1 MSTGKVV
8 LGTVAGLAVGA
19 VLGIL
24 FAPEKGSVTRKQ
36 IMDKGNDYADD
47 FKSKYN
53 EFANSISEKF
63 QSVKQDGQELVEN
76 GKTKYDE
83 LKKDTSNAISSYKS

>member
-8 LGTVAGLAVGA
+8 LGTLAGLAVGA

-47 FKSKYN
+47 VKSKYK
-53 EFANSISEKF
+53 EFADSISEKF
-63 QSVKQDGQELVEN
+63 QSAKNEAQGLAEN
-76 GKTKYDE
+76 GKAKFED
-83 LKKDTSNAISSYKS
+83 LKKDAGNAISSYKS